1 MITDKQIEEALI
13 LESLCDKADTPA
25 GLLEVERQV
34 LIKCARSS
42 AKLIKDMHKGSEIER
57 S

>member
-1 MITDKQIEEALI
+1 MKPSDKQIEEALI

-25 GLLEVERQV
+25 GLLEIERQV

-42 AKLIKDMHKGSEIER
+42 AEFIKKIHRGNR
-57 S
+57 